1 VTTSGRPAPNVGIY
15 ATVVD
20 NEVKQKNQYKLY
32 SRGINACLGLQIV
45 VAATLTALGAGN
57 GSRAAV
63 TVFGGINT
71 VIAGILTYLKGSGLP
86 GRIQYFQH
94 E

>member
-1 VTTSGRPAPNVGIY
+1 MGYMLTFDAPGIY

-20 NEVKQKNQYKLY
+20 NEIRQKKQYVLF
-32 SRGINACLGLQIV
+32 SRGINACLGVQIV

-57 GSRAAV
+57 GGRAAV

-71 VIAGILTYLKGSGLP
+71 VIAGLLTYLKGSGLP
-86 GRIQYFQH
+86 GRLQYFQH